1 MNYRSCMKLIG
12 SKSGKNNKSGQ
23 KFRRVYQYM
32 YRGVPVQVTR
42 GQPVPVHVQ
51 PVPVHVQPIP
61 VQANGMQHV
70 PVQVQGVPVHVCPKC
85 LECCVFVQLSPN
97 SYTDSLGTLVND

>member
-1 MNYRSCMKLIG
+1 MNYRSGMKLIG
-12 SKSGKNNKSGQ
+12 SKSGKNNKCGQ
-23 KFRRVYQYM
+23 KFRRVYRYM

-51 PVPVHVQPIP
+51 PVPV
-61 VQANGMQHV
+61 QANRMQHV

-85 LECCVFVQLSPN
+85 PECCVFV
-97 SYTDSLGTLVND
+97 